1 MSDKPPLLSDM
12 FLPRWQIDGVP
23 RRLKA
28 PAGRAGLTWLHLSI
42 LAATLSLSWCSQH
55 SQMHKTTNTR
65 CLLLPSHPKPIANQG
80 QPLGPA
86 RHAICLGWRDIWP
99 SPNTEI
105 SLQRGGR
112 HICILFLCFILR
124 KLFLSFWLT
133 FISLAGYQQR
143 QRFRVSY

>member
-86 RHAICLGWRDIWP
+86 RHAICLGWLTFGPRQTLRSHFRGGP
-99 SPNTEI
+99 SYLHSIFVFYTKKAIPFVLINFHFIGRISAKTEI
-105 SLQRGGR
+105 
-112 HICILFLCFILR
+112 
-124 KLFLSFWLT
+124 
-133 FISLAGYQQR
+133 
-143 QRFRVSY
+143 